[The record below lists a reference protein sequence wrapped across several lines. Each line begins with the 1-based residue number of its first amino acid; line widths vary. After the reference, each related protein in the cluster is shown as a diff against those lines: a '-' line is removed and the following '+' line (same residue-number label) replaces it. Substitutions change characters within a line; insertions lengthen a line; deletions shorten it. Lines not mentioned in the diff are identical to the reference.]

1 MTPAMLE
8 KEEAQGPVR
17 SGDEDVRQYLKE
29 IREYPRLT
37 QEEEQQIARRCA
49 QGDEEAI
56 RQMVNSNLRLVVSVI
71 REYPRLTQEE
81 EQQIARRCAQGDE
94 EAIRQMVN
102 SNLRLVVSVARE
114 YAGRG
119 VPLLDLIQEGSIGLI
134 VAAKKFD
141 YTMEYR
147 FSTYATKWI
156 RQRGVP
162 LLDLIQEGSIGLI
175 VAAKKFDYTM
185 EYRFSTYATKWI
197 RQRITRYLTDHGGLI
212 RVPAHTAERMRKV
225 TAAKNAL
232 IQENGEEPTEDE
244 VAARTG
250 LPREKVSQLMKLA
263 PQTCSLDAPVGEEGD
278 TTVGNYLPTNEGAE
292 PQEELVRQEL
302 ASLMDGLAPQTCSL
316 DAPVGEEGDT
326 TVGNYL
332 PTNEGA
338 EPQEE
343 LVRQELASLMDGLLD
358 QLNPRQRQILRLRFG
373 MEDGVCY
380 TLEEIG
386 KMIGISKE
394 RVRQVEK
401 QAIERLKCLGA
412 DLGLE
417 DFLE

>member
-29 IREYPRLT
+29 
-37 QEEEQQIARRCA
+37 
-49 QGDEEAI
+49 
-56 RQMVNSNLRLVVSVI
+56 I

-156 RQRGVP
+156 RQR
-162 LLDLIQEGSIGLI
+162 
-175 VAAKKFDYTM
+175 
-185 EYRFSTYATKWI
+185 
-197 RQRITRYLTDHGGLI
+197 ITRYLTDHGGLI

-232 IQENGEEPTEDE
+232 IQENGEDPTEDE

-250 LPREKVSQLMKLA
+250 LPREKVSQLMK
-263 PQTCSLDAPVGEEGD
+263 
-278 TTVGNYLPTNEGAE
+278 
-292 PQEELVRQEL
+292 
-302 ASLMDGLAPQTCSL
+302 LAPQTCSL

-394 RVRQVEK
+394 RVRQGEK